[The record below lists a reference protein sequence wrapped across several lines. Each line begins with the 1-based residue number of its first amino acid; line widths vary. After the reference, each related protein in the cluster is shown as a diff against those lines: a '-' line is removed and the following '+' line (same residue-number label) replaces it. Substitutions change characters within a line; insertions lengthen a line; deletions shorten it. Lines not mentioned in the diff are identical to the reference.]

1 MRSAKRKQVRKAR
14 SIWSSPSIRR
24 QSERV
29 RQEAEKVMSGK
40 VKGATFVWC
49 QSTWSQAESVGK
61 KIFPK
66 FRLIRPKTKSCHK
79 DLAFNRKNCTSNAPC
94 EALMSG
100 LKLRLWKT
108 HRFERFLGEGSHG
121 MVVLVRKHGSRLD
134 VAAKVLVDPCN
145 SLKREALTQKRFSSL
160 GLAPTTL
167 GQWDETATWSGRKK
181 RLSVLLMGR
190 MDGTL
195 AEWLRQP
202 RTKRDLDIVF
212 KKVLG
217 MIDKMEKYGLAH
229 CDLQWENI
237 ACQGNPSTGKL
248 KMIDFGWSLRHKAL
262 PRVEFLQLLRT
273 TYPTFTGT
281 SPAISSNYKYL
292 RPKLLREMARRF
304 GSAPT
309 SLGKINRAYE
319 HIIDT
324 QVRPRVDS
332 EHKTCKRASNKS
344 P

>member
-1 MRSAKRKQVRKAR
+1 MRSAARKRSKRKPVKNAR
-14 SIWSSPSIRR
+14 SIPSSAR
-24 QSERV
+24 QSGMV
-29 RQEAEKVMSGK
+29 HRQAARVMSGK
-40 VKGATFVWC
+40 VKAKVATFAWC
-49 QSTWSQAESVGK
+49 QSTWGQAESVGR
-61 KIFPK
+61 KIFPR
-66 FRLIRPKTKSCHK
+66 FRLTRHGTDRTKG
-79 DLAFNRKNCTSNAPC
+79 TSNAPC

-100 LKLRLWKT
+100 LKLHLWKT

-145 SLKREALTQKRFSSL
+145 SLKREALTQKKFSSL

-167 GQWDETATWSGRKK
+167 GQWDETVTWSGGKK

-202 RTKRDLDIVF
+202 RTKRDLDTVLR
-212 KKVLG
+212 KVLG
-217 MIDKMEKYGLAH
+217 MIDKMEKHGLAH

-248 KMIDFGWSLRHKAL
+248 RMIDFGWSLRHKAL

-281 SPAISSNYKYL
+281 SAAISSNYKYL
-292 RPKLLREMARRF
+292 RPKILREMARRF

-309 SLGKINRAYE
+309 SLGKINRAYD

-332 EHKTCKRASNKS
+332 EHKTCKRTSNKS
-344 P
+344 T

>member
-1 MRSAKRKQVRKAR
+1 MRSANKRKPVRKAR

-24 QSERV
+24 QSERLH
-29 RQEAEKVMSGK
+29 REAERVMSGN

-66 FRLIRPKTKSCHK
+66 FRLIRPKIQSCRK
-79 DLAFNRKNCTSNAPC
+79 DLAFARKNCTSNAPC

-100 LKLRLWKT
+100 LNL
-108 HRFERFLGEGSHG
+108 H
-121 MVVLVRKHGSRLD
+121 MVVLVRKHGLRLE

-145 SLKREALTQKRFSSL
+145 SLKREALTQKKFSSL

-167 GQWDETATWSGRKK
+167 GQWDETVTWSGRKK

-202 RTKRDLDIVF
+202 RTKRDLDIVL

-248 KMIDFGWSLRHKAL
+248 RMINFG
-262 PRVEFLQLLRT
+262 
-273 TYPTFTGT
+273 
-281 SPAISSNYKYL
+281 
-292 RPKLLREMARRF
+292 
-304 GSAPT
+304 
-309 SLGKINRAYE
+309 
-319 HIIDT
+319 
-324 QVRPRVDS
+324 
-332 EHKTCKRASNKS
+332 
-344 P
+344 